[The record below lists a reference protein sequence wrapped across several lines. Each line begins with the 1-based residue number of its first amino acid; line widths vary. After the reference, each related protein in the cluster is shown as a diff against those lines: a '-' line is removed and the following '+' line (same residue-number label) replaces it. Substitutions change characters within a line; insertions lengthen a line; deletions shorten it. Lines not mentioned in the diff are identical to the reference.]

1 MKLGD
6 VLKKERE
13 NKGLAQSEVARQL
26 QLSEEAYRQLEAGRA
41 PGGWTEDDIVQRFA
55 HAVGT
60 SPELIRNKIRDL

>member
-13 NKGLAQSEVARQL
+13 NKGLAPSEVARRL

-55 HAVGT
+55 RAVEAL
-60 SPELIRNKIRDL
+60 PEVIRNKVRDL